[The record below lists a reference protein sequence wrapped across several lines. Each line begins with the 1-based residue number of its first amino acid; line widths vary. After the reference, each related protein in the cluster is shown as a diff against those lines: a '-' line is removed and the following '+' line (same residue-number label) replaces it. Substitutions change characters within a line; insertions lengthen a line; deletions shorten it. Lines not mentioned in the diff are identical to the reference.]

1 MKSINKSNEAT
12 DLLNK
17 IGKYKK
23 ENDPKDELS
32 LLEAVVELA
41 DKDDISLDEYTD
53 ILSDSPEF
61 KIILEQ
67 DMRSR
72 GLLYM
77 DGVRAQN
84 EELEEW

>member
-1 MKSINKSNEAT
+1 MKSVNKSNEAT
-12 DLLNK
+12 ELLNK
-17 IGKYKK
+17 IGRYKK
-23 ENDPKDELS
+23 ENDPTDDLS
-32 LLEAVVELA
+32 ILETIVELA
-41 DKDDISLDEYTD
+41 EKENIELDNFTD

-77 DGVRAQN
+77 DGIRSKN
-84 EELEEW
+84 EEIEEW